1 MSGSVLLITGW
12 ILLAV
17 STVMLL
23 MYRLLLRYY
32 DRQLVRFSRDSLN
45 PLHSLLQH
53 RMTFVDRW
61 GVSMTI
67 GIALYTLL
75 FLLYLVYQSFERIA
89 QALLRLLSLI

>member
-1 MSGSVLLITGW
+1 MNGSVLLITGW

-23 MYRLLLRYY
+23 MYRFLLRHY
-32 DRQLVRFSRDSLN
+32 DRQLLRFSLNGLN
-45 PLHSLLQH
+45 PLHSMLQN

-61 GVSMTI
+61 GVSLTI
-67 GIALYTLL
+67 GIALYAAL
-75 FLLYLVYQSFERIA
+75 FFFYLVYQSFERIA